1 MGKGKGNMARPGP
14 QRGGGGGGG
23 GDMMARLQQVQAQ
36 MQQAQVE
43 LADEYISVTSGGAA
57 VTIEISGVQR
67 VRAVRIAPEFLQSGD
82 AEMLGDILVVA
93 MNAALEQS
101 QGMAAGRLGPL
112 TGKLSLP
119 GMYCAGRLRRARC
132 SAL

>member
-1 MGKGKGNMARPGP
+1 MGKGKGNTARPGP
-14 QRGGGGGGG
+14 QRGGGGG

-36 MQQAQVE
+36 MQQTQAE

-119 GMYCAGRLRRARC
+119 GM
-132 SAL
+132 

>member
-1 MGKGKGNMARPGP
+1 MAKGKGNMARPGP
-14 QRGGGGGGG
+14 QRGGGGAG

-43 LADEYISVTSGGAA
+43 LADEYISVSSGGAA

-67 VRAVRIAPEFLQSGD
+67 VRAVRIVPEFLQSGD

-119 GMYCAGRLRRARC
+119 GM
-132 SAL
+132 